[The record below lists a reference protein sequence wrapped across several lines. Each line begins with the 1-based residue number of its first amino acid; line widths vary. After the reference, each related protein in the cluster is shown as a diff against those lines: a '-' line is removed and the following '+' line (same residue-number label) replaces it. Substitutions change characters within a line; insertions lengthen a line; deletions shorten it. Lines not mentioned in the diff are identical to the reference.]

1 MHGPA
6 IYPGTFDPPHK
17 GHMDLIQRGVRL
29 FGSVVVAVA
38 DNREKSTFFSPEE
51 RVHWL
56 QLCTEA
62 IPSVRVVRFQG
73 LVVDLLGREG
83 SRVLLRGIR
92 TFADF
97 EAEYTMA
104 LTNRS
109 ISAEIEAETV
119 FVMPS
124 LEYSHYSSRHVK
136 EIASFGGDVCSYL
149 PDQISK
155 EVSSRLEELQG
166 PGTVESGGSQR

>member
-1 MHGPA
+1 MQGPA

-17 GHMDLIQRGVRL
+17 GHLDLVRRGVRL
-29 FGSVVVAVA
+29 FGELIVAVA
-38 DNREKSTFFSPEE
+38 DNREKDTVFTPEE
-51 RVHWL
+51 RVAWL
-56 QLCTEA
+56 LQCTA
-62 IPSVRVVRFQG
+62 DLPHVRVVRFKG

-83 SRVLLRGIR
+83 SRILLRGIR

-124 LEYSHYSSRHVK
+124 LEYSHFSSRHVK
-136 EIASFGGDVCSYL
+136 EIASFGGDVRSYL
-149 PDQISK
+149 PEPISV
-155 EVSSRLEELQG
+155 EVSSRLEEFQG
-166 PGTVESGGSQR
+166 PGTVESGGPQR